1 MAIAVVVHHNLN
13 SLGGEAAVA
22 IETIQS
28 LNDLGYDVHLVTIQ
42 KPNIE
47 AISKTSGKTIPVTKV
62 YSLFPF
68 KINYLG
74 IYQKI
79 LTQLTSLK
87 TKDVEIVISTNGVTL
102 PINIPC
108 TIPIILYLH
117 FPPSLI
123 TTQKYENLKYNKS
136 LFWSAYYK
144 PYKALSNIL
153 IKKAFSK
160 SDMILVNSQ
169 FTKDAVKEIFPT
181 SNPFVLY
188 PPVNIDL
195 FNSSYQSKFRCPKV
209 LVISRFSPEKQ
220 IENAIKI
227 AKLLLKEDISFKII
241 GSLIPSNKSYFNFL
255 KKMVVDLGLEKNI
268 TMVPNATFDEI
279 LKSLSESMIYLHT
292 MRGEHF
298 GISIIQAMAAGL
310 VPIVPSY
317 GGCSEIVPLNYQY
330 KDIRDAANYILK
342 AIDNYNPEIREN
354 IHNIAKNFSSSEF
367 RKKMQDYIKQI
378 I

>member
-28 LNDLGYDVHLVTIQ
+28 LNDLGYNVHLATIQ
-42 KPNIE
+42 KPNLE
-47 AISKTSGKTIPVTKV
+47 AISKSYGKAISVKKI

-79 LTQLTSLK
+79 LTPLSSLNS
-87 TKDVEIVISTNGVTL
+87 KDVEIVISTNGVTL
-102 PINIPC
+102 PNNIPSN
-108 TIPIILYLH
+108 IPVILYLH
-117 FPPSLI
+117 FPPNLI
-123 TTQKYENLKYNKS
+123 NTQNYENLKYNKN
-136 LFWSAYYK
+136 LFWSAYFK
-144 PYKALSNIL
+144 PYKSISKIL

-160 SDMILVNSQ
+160 SNMIIVNSH
-169 FTKDAVKEIFPT
+169 FTKDAVKKVFPS
-181 SNPFVLY
+181 SNPVVLY

-195 FNSSYQSKFRCPKV
+195 FYTSYNSEFRYRKV

-227 AKLLLKEDISFKII
+227 AKLLQKEDISFKII
-241 GSLIPSNKSYFNFL
+241 GSLIPSNKSYFNYL
-255 KKMVVDLGLEKNI
+255 KKMVVDLGVEKNI
-268 TMVPNATFDEI
+268 TLVPNATFDEI
-279 LKSLSESMIYLHT
+279 LKSLSESIVYLHT
-292 MRGEHF
+292 MHGEHF

-330 KDIRDAANYILK
+330 KEIEDAANYILK
-342 AIDNYNPEIREN
+342 SINDYNPEIREYM
-354 IHNIAKNFSSSEF
+354 HNIAKNFSSCEF
-367 RKKMQDYIKQI
+367 RKKMQDYIQQI

>member
-13 SLGGEAAVA
+13 SPGGEAAVA

-28 LNDLGYDVHLVTIQ
+28 LYDLGYDVHLLTIQ
-42 KPNIE
+42 KPDID
-47 AISKTSGKTIPVTKV
+47 AISKIHGKTIPVTKV

-79 LTQLTSLK
+79 LTQLSSLK
-87 TKDVEIVISTNGVTL
+87 TKDVNLVICTNGVTL
-102 PINIPC
+102 PANIPC
-108 TIPIILYLH
+108 NIPIILYLH

-136 LFWSAYYK
+136 LFWSIYYK
-144 PYKALSNIL
+144 PYKALSKIL

-169 FTKDAVKEIFPT
+169 FTKDAVKEIFPA
-181 SNPFVLY
+181 SNPSVLY

-195 FNSSYQSKFRCPKV
+195 FYSSYQSKLRYRKV

-227 AKLLLKEDISFKII
+227 AKLLQKEDISFKII
-241 GSLIPSNKSYFNFL
+241 GSLIPSNKSYFNYL
-255 KKMVVDLGLEKNI
+255 KKMVVDLGVEKNI
-268 TMVPNATFDEI
+268 TLVPNATFDEI
-279 LKSLSESMIYLHT
+279 LKSLSESIVYLHT
-292 MRGEHF
+292 MHGEHF

-330 KDIRDAANYILK
+330 KEIEDAANYILK
-342 AIDNYNPEIREN
+342 SINDYNPEIREYM
-354 IHNIAKNFSSSEF
+354 HNIAKNFSSCEF
-367 RKKMQDYIKQI
+367 RKKMQDYIQQI

>member
-13 SLGGEAAVA
+13 SPGGEAAVA

-47 AISKTSGKTIPVTKV
+47 AISKISGKTIPVTKV

-87 TKDVEIVISTNGVTL
+87 TKDVEIVICTNGVTL
-102 PINIPC
+102 PTNIPC
-108 TIPIILYLH
+108 NIPVILYLH

-136 LFWSAYYK
+136 LFWSIYYK
-144 PYKALSNIL
+144 PYKALSSIL

-160 SDMILVNSQ
+160 SDLILVNSQ
-169 FTKDAVKEIFPT
+169 FTKDAVKEIFPA
-181 SNPFVLY
+181 SNPSVLY

-195 FNSSYQSKFRCPKV
+195 FYSSYQCKFRYRKV

-227 AKLLLKEDISFKII
+227 SKLLQKENISFKII
-241 GSLIPSNKSYFNFL
+241 GSLIPSNKSYFKYL
-255 KKMVVDLGLEKNI
+255 KKMVVDLGVEKNI
-268 TMVPNATFDEI
+268 TIVPNATFDEI

-292 MRGEHF
+292 MHGEHF

-330 KDIRDAANYILK
+330 KEIEDAANYILK
-342 AIDNYNPEIREN
+342 AINDYDPKTREYM
-354 IHNIAKNFSSSEF
+354 HNIAKNFSSCEF
-367 RKKMQDYIKQI
+367 RKKMQEYIKQI